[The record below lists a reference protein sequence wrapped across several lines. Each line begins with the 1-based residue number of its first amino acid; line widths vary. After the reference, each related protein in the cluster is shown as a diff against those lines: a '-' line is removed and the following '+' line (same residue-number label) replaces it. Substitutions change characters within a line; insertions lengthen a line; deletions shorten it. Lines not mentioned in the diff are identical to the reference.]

1 MAKMEVN
8 WTLTGMTCAGCAH
21 SAASIA
27 EGTPGLENVVVR
39 YASHSFKA
47 TVDQELLDLPSFK
60 ANLAKAGYHL
70 ESEKI
75 GMEVQFDR
83 QRKALQRQALEL
95 LLAVLFAGPLLY
107 LGMSHSMDSQIIALQ
122 GLLAVILSGYFGRK
136 IHTKAFALA
145 KMGATNMDT
154 LVSLGSIV
162 AFGYSLFN
170 LFSGIHEIYFES
182 AGLIIAFVLIG
193 KYFEQRGKLQNS
205 KAVESLLALQP
216 KVATKVV
223 DGLSV
228 QVDVGA
234 LEIDEVVQVKPGE
247 QIPVDGIV
255 VEGTSSIDESTFTG
269 EPLAVSKN
277 AGGEVW
283 AGTVNG
289 EGLLLIKVAN
299 TGKASALGGII
310 EAVLQAQEQETSIEK
325 LTDRISK
332 IFVPSI
338 LILSV
343 IVGIAWALIGE
354 PLSTVFAINV
364 LVIACPCALGL
375 ATPLAVVAATGKAAR
390 KGMLVRNASALEL
403 AHKVDHI
410 LWDKTGTLTK
420 GKPTVVEIS
429 GDVANFKNILITL
442 NQGGSHP
449 LNEGMKQHFG
459 FQGGLPKVRRLKAL
473 PGKGIQGKIDGKV
486 YHLGSPSWCEEI
498 TGQKVATEKTTAV
511 LFDETNVL
519 ITVLFDDVLATG
531 AVDII
536 QHTNA
541 LGIYNVLLSGDK
553 IPVVEAL
560 GQKLRLQESFG
571 EMMPIEKVEK
581 VQVFRNKGTVLMIG
595 DGINDTAALSAADV
609 GLSFAA
615 ATAAAQQSAD
625 VVLMRDGVLGLK
637 GYFDL
642 AAQFRQTLRGNLVW
656 AFGYNVVAIPLAA
669 GLLYP
674 TFGIKLTPMIA
685 SIAMSISSIGVV
697 INSLRMH
704 IKPLK

>member
-1 MAKMEVN
+1 
-8 WTLTGMTCAGCAH
+8 MTCAGCAH

-27 EGTPGLENVVVR
+27 EGTPGLDNVVVR
-39 YASHSFKA
+39 YASQSFKA
-47 TVDQELLDLPSFK
+47 TVNDEHLDLPAFK
-60 ANLAKAGYHL
+60 ANLAKAGYQL
-70 ESEKI
+70 ESEKV
-75 GMEVQFDR
+75 GMDVQFDR
-83 QRKALQRQALEL
+83 KRKALRRQALEL
-95 LLAVLFAGPLLY
+95 VFSTFFAIPLLY
-107 LGMSHSMDSQIIALQ
+107 LGMSHSTEGSLILIE

-136 IHTKAFALA
+136 IHAKAFALA

-170 LFSGIHEIYFES
+170 LFSGNHEIYFES

-205 KAVESLLALQP
+205 KAVESLLVLQP
-216 KVATKVV
+216 KVATKVI
-223 DGLSV
+223 DGITV

-269 EPLAVSKN
+269 EPLEVSKTT
-277 AGGEVW
+277 GTEVW

-289 EGLLLIKVAN
+289 EGLLLIKVVN

-310 EAVLQAQEQETSIEK
+310 EAVLQAQEQETTIEK
-325 LTDRISK
+325 LTDRISR

-338 LILSV
+338 LILS
-343 IVGIAWALIGE
+343 IIAGVTWTLLGE

-429 GDVANFKNILITL
+429 GAVADYKNILIAL

-449 LNEGMKQHFG
+449 LNEGMKEHFG
-459 FQGGLPKVRRLKAL
+459 FQGGLPKVRRAKAI
-473 PGKGIQGKIDGKV
+473 PGKGIQAKIEGTV
-486 YHLGSPSWCEEI
+486 YYLGSPLWCEEL
-498 TGQKVATEKTTAV
+498 TGQRVDTQKTTAV
-511 LFDETNVL
+511 LFNDSAALV
-519 ITVLFDDVLATG
+519 TVVFDDVLAQG
-531 AVDII
+531 AQEIVR
-536 QHTNA
+536 HTNN
-541 LGIYNVLLSGDK
+541 LGIQSILISGDK
-553 IPVVEAL
+553 DGVVQAL
-560 GQKLRLQESFG
+560 GNELGIQQCFG
-571 EMMPIEKVEK
+571 ELMPTEKVEK
-581 VQVFRNKGTVLMIG
+581 VQAFRNKGTVLMIG

-637 GYFDL
+637 GYFAL
-642 AAQFRQTLRGNLVW
+642 AAQFRQTLQGNLIW
-656 AFGYNVVAIPLAA
+656 AFGYNVVAIPIAA

-674 TFGIKLTPMIA
+674 TFGIKLNPMMA
-685 SIAMSISSIGVV
+685 SLAMSVSSIGVV
-697 INSLRMH
+697 LNSLRMH

>member
-1 MAKMEVN
+1 
-8 WTLTGMTCAGCAH
+8 MTCAGCAH

-27 EGTPGLENVVVR
+27 EGTPGLDEVIVR

-47 TVDQELLDLPSFK
+47 IVDDAVFNLQEFK
-60 ANLAKAGYHL
+60 ENLAKAGYHL
-70 ESEKI
+70 ETEKLA
-75 GMEVQFDR
+75 MDEQFNR
-83 QRKALQRQALEL
+83 QRSSLSRQAFEL
-95 LLAVLFAGPLLY
+95 LLSTAFAGPLLY
-107 LGMSHSMDSQIIALQ
+107 LGMSHSMDQSMIALQ
-122 GLLAVILSGYFGRK
+122 GVLALILSGYFGRK

-170 LFSGIHEIYFES
+170 LFSGKHEIYFES
-182 AGLIIAFVLIG
+182 AGLIIAFILVG

-205 KAVESLLALQP
+205 KAIESLLELQP

-223 DGLSV
+223 DTSTTVVSV
-228 QVDVGA
+228 DL
-234 LEIDEVVQVKPGE
+234 LEIDEVIQVKPGE

-255 VEGTSSIDESTFTG
+255 VEGYSSIDESTFTG
-269 EPLAVSKN
+269 EPLAVSKT
-277 AGGEVW
+277 AGAEVW

-289 EGLLLIKVAN
+289 EGLLLIKVVN

-310 EAVLQAQEQETSIEK
+310 EAVLKAQEQETSIEK

-338 LILSV
+338 LILS
-343 IVGIAWALIGE
+343 ILVGTIWYFLGE
-354 PLSTVFAINV
+354 PLSMVFAINL

-390 KGMLVRNASALEL
+390 NGMLVRNASALEL

-429 GDVANFKNILITL
+429 GDVSNFKNTLIAL
-442 NQGGSHP
+442 NQSGSHP
-449 LNEGMKQHFG
+449 LNEGMKQHFD
-459 FQGGLPKVRRLKAL
+459 FQGDLPKVKRFKAL
-473 PGKGIQGKIDGKV
+473 AGKGIQGKINGKL
-486 YHLGSPSWCEEI
+486 YYLGSPTWCEEI
-498 TGQKVATEKTTAV
+498 TGLRVETIKTTAV
-511 LFDETNVL
+511 LFNDTDVL
-519 ITVLFDDVLATG
+519 VTVLFDDVLATG
-531 AVDII
+531 ALDII
-536 QHTNA
+536 QHTKG

-553 IPVVEAL
+553 SPVVEAL
-560 GQKLRLQESFG
+560 GNKLGLQESFG
-571 EMMPIEKVEK
+571 EMMPIQKVEK
-581 VQVFRNKGTVLMIG
+581 VHEFKSKGTVLMIG

-615 ATAAAQQSAD
+615 ATAAAQHSAD
-625 VVLMRDGVLGLK
+625 VVLMREGVFGLK
-637 GYFDL
+637 RYFAL
-642 AAQFRQTLRGNLVW
+642 AAQFRSTLRGNLFW
-656 AFGYNVVAIPLAA
+656 AFGYNVVAIPIAA

-674 TFGIKLTPMIA
+674 TFGIKLTPMMA
-685 SIAMSISSIGVV
+685 SIAMSVSSIGVV